1 MKRLLKWLLSAFRP
15 APLPPPR
22 EPTPIVDE
30 IDILLRDVR
39 LAQEKAEIENA
50 AKRHAERMAK
60 IAAWSAPEAIE
71 ERRIAHEAA
80 AAAAL
85 EKAQAMSR
93 HAREALGMPYEDPP
107 LPPRDQIPEKIYAT
121 DGSEMRTKGQS
132 DSTLRAMLRQAN
144 WSYDGCG
151 WHPPKPKFAV
161 VEGPIE
167 RCWRLEMAPAA
178 LKDDDE

>member
-1 MKRLLKWLLSAFRP
+1 MKHFIKWLLSAFSRP
-15 APLPPPR
+15 TPLPPPR

-39 LAQEKAEIENA
+39 LAQEKAEIYYA
-50 AKRHAERMAK
+50 AKRHADRMAK
-60 IAAWSAPEAIE
+60 IAAWSQPEAVE

-85 EKAQAMSR
+85 AKGLEMSR

-144 WSYDGCG
+144 WTYDGSG
-151 WHPPKPKFAV
+151 WKPPKPKFAIA
-161 VEGPIE
+161 EGPIE
-167 RCWRLEMAPAA
+167 RCWRTEFAPTVF
-178 LKDDDE
+178 KDDE